1 MLHHFIKFQFFLIL
15 TVLSVVVLSIQMNL
29 QPGDI
34 RCIGQELDQLDLAV
48 FALSATSKV
57 KDQKQK
63 VFCTIT
69 DPEDGSVYDG
79 KITIGAKRKEVEYKI
94 EKGGLYEMCFE
105 LEGGKSP
112 VRIFFHS
119 EYKPHSADGQDLSRK
134 VGKDEIPSL
143 ESQLQTVKKNIEDI
157 SEVIEHAKKQE
168 MSLKDAGEST
178 SNRIQWFSILSMV
191 ILLST
196 SIWQI
201 IYLRSF
207 FVSKKLL

>member
-1 MLHHFIKFQFFLIL
+1 MKHAIKIRLFLLLVSIVSSGL
-15 TVLSVVVLSIQMNL
+15 CIQMNL
-29 QPGDI
+29 LPGDI

-48 FALSATSKV
+48 FALSATSTV

-69 DPEDGSVYDG
+69 DPEDTSVFDG

-105 LEGGKSP
+105 LEGGKTP

-119 EYKPHSADGQDLSRK
+119 EYKPHSPDGQDLSRK
-134 VGKDEIPSL
+134 VGKDDIQSL
-143 ESQLQTVKKNIEDI
+143 ESQLQIVEKSIKDI

-168 MSLKDAGEST
+168 MSLKEAGEST

-207 FVSKKLL
+207 FASKKLL